1 MSRCNTPAVYRQY
14 QKGRHS
20 FFSWELSSREG
31 NLAIAMSSKYGTAKV
46 SQFSK
51 TWAINLLK
59 KYGAFTSSKGI
70 LKGMYVP
77 KLVTKAEYR
86 RARPL
91 KGICQ
96 YPLAKSITVMYF
108 ATAKPFH
115 AFFYIGQGG
124 KLRSYIRI

>member
-1 MSRCNTPAVYRQY
+1 
-14 QKGRHS
+14 
-20 FFSWELSSREG
+20 
-31 NLAIAMSSKYGTAKV
+31 MSSKYGTAKV

-59 KYGAFTSSKGI
+59 KYGAFTSPKGI

-86 RARPL
+86 RARSL

-108 ATAKPFH
+108 AAATLSTRSSILGRGKNCFH
-115 AFFYIGQGG
+115 TFAF
-124 KLRSYIRI
+124 KRR